1 MDGFAMLS
9 YAAEDQDTQAVSQEQ
24 DVAVDNAADPAEM
37 EADAAEPEVAPEQEA
52 EDFAVPEAPD
62 DFAADEDSEL
72 VYTSVKANKV
82 RLEGLMPEGAKVTAT
97 DASGTKAVKKLD
109 AADETT
115 LAAYDITINADGEE
129 YQPDSENPIL
139 VQISDKAIKEDSDLT
154 IWHIKDN
161 GKKER
166 VKGFEISKG
175 KVTFEATGFSVYA
188 IVEGP
193 APHAPKAVVDLIELA
208 ANYADP
214 DGFLISYIDANNIY
228 HYTTSNLNGTNAFIE
243 TTNVANASKWYLES
257 AGADN
262 TYYIYTYLNNSSEK
276 SYMWNSEGVKM
287 ALSTNQSQRTAFE
300 MSQTP
305 DTGKFFFKIVNGN
318 YWLQHSGSGS
328 GMRLYNAND
337 NKYNARLIITYA
349 SSVTITEDPYKAVL
363 DGKEYGLMV
372 YDGGNSGKALMAEA
386 NGSNALKA
394 ELSLVMSDKQNNKVF
409 APVDTDMSMWTFTWS
424 GDEDYYYVHS
434 EGKYLKI
441 TRNGL
446 SLVDDQG
453 SATKVRFVPGTG
465 THTGMICLKTND
477 ATLTYNGSI
486 ESGFSVGGSTG
497 SEWLHLVEVSPGDHD
512 NYLRTYSAS
521 KVSVSDV
528 ENGAHIII
536 YTRVWD
542 KKNKQYKFYAVDGEG
557 KLTQC
562 YESGD
567 SIQWLGGQTNNLLW
581 DFTEYYWEDPADP
594 KVPNDYYD
602 FYNEASHKYLAPQVT
617 DGQLVSPEKIG
628 VNLNGRT
635 KGYYQT
641 PIVAWDEGNYAFA
654 GLKADIDNMTLV
666 SCPIGEA
673 ADFYFAIMEEL
684 PVDDSLNDVKTI
696 DHEQYGITMKITDFD
711 ATSQYIRDNN
721 PMSAFLN
728 NDNGNANVPPTQGL
742 LSTNLGND
750 GYPTATY
757 GDPNKTLKTL
767 LTGGHGQRQVNHLF
781 IESTYKGTGYYEFDS
796 TQNFASLKDDNK
808 FKVYKELGTY
818 DGKTSNT
825 LKHGQFLP
833 FNDIKPGSFAQIN
846 KYNQY
851 NALAKPLPDSD
862 PRKNENLYMAQGDA
876 NLYFA
881 AEIEASFT
889 QTPNGQ
895 DDWGHDIIYEFTGDD
910 DFWLYVDG
918 ELVIDLGGVHSA
930 LAGSVNYATGDVVV
944 NGKRTTLREV
954 FANNFKKRNP
964 SASATDVANY
974 LAEYFEEGSTIFK
987 AYTTH
992 TMRIFYME
1000 RGGGASNLHMRFNLA
1015 SVKPGTVELTKKL
1028 TGVENT
1034 ETVLA
1039 EFPYQ
1044 IYYKDSEDGEEHLLS
1059 SPGAVLYKD
1068 TVNKVPFRRSITIQD
1083 TQTSHSHTYN
1093 NVYMLKPGETA
1104 VIEFPETAKYY
1115 RIVECGVNTQVYK
1128 NVEVNNNQVQVN
1140 ETHHP
1145 QFPHRA
1151 DFEIPWEEIAKRPR
1165 VLYDNQLANDVLH
1178 TLTITKKLHD
1188 FNGITDVPHSQD
1200 DSTFTFRLSLGTEYD
1215 ENPQL
1220 TNMYAYHVKD
1230 ENGNYCKWDS
1240 SQKKFV
1246 SLGQGKSDFEQ
1257 LTDAEKASATFHTSI
1272 RGSISNIPVD
1282 YSVEV
1287 RGLLAGTKF
1296 KVAERPDE
1304 IPDGYL
1310 FQEYV
1315 YNQDHGHHHDPR
1327 TDAGAGV
1334 TDTIAAHSGHDPKI
1348 DVQNKKVWA
1357 LRVNKKWSDTE
1368 YMASRD
1374 PAYFA
1379 VFTTTAGSS
1388 NLNLVEGS
1396 VRRMAYGDEQ
1406 TLYWY
1411 YETHLP
1417 VSGTTFDQY
1426 VVREVSVRNPS
1437 VDSETGVVTCNSVT
1451 PIAQGESITYN
1462 GTPVEG
1468 AAGQF
1473 HYSVDYKDVN
1483 TGKAHVKQITATNNR
1498 NDSPVILKK
1507 TDMERNPLKDVV
1519 FTRKN
1524 DSTGREFTHTS
1535 DADGIITN
1543 AYLQEGV
1550 TYTVTETKSAKGYQA
1565 PEKSYKIKVQD
1576 GTVTVTTE
1584 NAASTYELTQKT
1596 DDEPATLIIKNQ
1608 PYTLTLSKED
1618 RDSGQSLSGAV
1629 FSLEQKVTTGGATSY
1644 QTVQGYDNLTTGSD
1658 GKVLINAAGLEAATY
1673 QLRENTPPSGYQSI
1687 PIDNAPQFTIS
1698 DTGYVTLESE
1708 DPGYL
1713 SHEVAESPDKTVQY
1727 TLTVKNDRDTVA
1739 PTGYSSYL
1747 WPLIWM
1753 MILGMFLWTAM
1764 TYMRRRR
1771 SLDGYAMAA
1780 ADIDDYDGFAT
1791 DEDAYDEVND
1801 EVYDDHDVADINAD
1815 TDFAVNETSEESAA
1829 EVRSET
1835 SETSYEAFDWTRI
1848 KF

>member
-1 MDGFAMLS
+1 MIVSGGGMDGFAMLS
-9 YAAEDQDTQAVSQEQ
+9 YAAEDQEAQAVSQEQ

-52 EDFAVPEAPD
+52 DDFAVPEAPD

-139 VQISDKAIKEDSDLT
+139 VQISDKAIKENSDLT
-154 IWHIKDN
+154 VWHIKDN
-161 GKKER
+161 GKKEQI
-166 VKGFEISKG
+166 KDFEISKG

-193 APHAPKAVVDLIELA
+193 APHMPKAVQTLAELA
-208 ANYADP
+208 ANYADQG
-214 DGFLISYIDANNIY
+214 GFLISYGQGN
-228 HYTTSNLNGTNAFIE
+228 YTTNRLNGNNAFVE

-257 AGADN
+257 ADAEN

-287 ALSTNQSQRTAFE
+287 ALSTNQSQRTAFVISDSPE
-300 MSQTP
+300 A
-305 DTGKFFFKIVNGN
+305 GKFYFKVSNAVN
-318 YWLQHSGSGS
+318 YLQHSGSGN
-328 GMRLYNAND
+328 GMRLYKDTLNTVNP
-337 NKYNARLIITYA
+337 RLIITYA
-349 SSVTITEDPYKAVL
+349 SSVAITEDPYKDAL

-394 ELSLVMSDKQNNKVF
+394 ELSLVMSDNQNNKVF
-409 APVDTDMSMWTFTWS
+409 APVDTEMSMWTFTWS
-424 GDEDYYYVHS
+424 GDDDYYYVHS

-446 SLVDDQG
+446 SLVDDEN

-465 THTGMICLKTND
+465 THAGKICLKTSD
-477 ATLTYNGSI
+477 ATVVYSGSTND
-486 ESGFSVGGSTG
+486 GFSVTGVTGG
-497 SEWLHLVEVSPGDHD
+497 EWLNLVEVSPGDHD

-528 ENGAHIII
+528 KNGAHIIV

-542 KKNKQYKFYAVDGEG
+542 DTNKQYKFYAVDGEG

-567 SIQWLGGQTNNLLW
+567 SIQWLGRETNTLLW
-581 DFTEYYWEDPADP
+581 DFTEYYWEGTED
-594 KVPNDYYD
+594 PNDYYD

-684 PVDDSLNDVKTI
+684 PINDSLDDVKTI

-711 ATSQYIRDNN
+711 ASSQYIRNN

-728 NDNGNANVPPTQGL
+728 NDTGGAGVPPTQGL

-750 GYPTATY
+750 GYPTTH
-757 GDPNKTLKTL
+757 GGSLGTL
-767 LTGGHGQRQVNHLF
+767 LSGTVSGGHAQRQVNNLF
-781 IESTYKGTGYYEFDS
+781 IESTYRGTGYYEFDS
-796 TQNFASLKDDNK
+796 TQNFASLRDDNK
-808 FKVYKELGTY
+808 FEVYKELGTY
-818 DGKTSNT
+818 DDVEKDT

-833 FNDIKPGSFAQIN
+833 FNDITPGSFAQKN
-846 KYNQY
+846 KYNQF
-851 NALAKPLPDSD
+851 NALARPLPDSD
-862 PRKNENLYMAQGDA
+862 PRKNENLYLVQDKA

-881 AEIEASFT
+881 VEIEASFT
-889 QTPNGQ
+889 QTPNGK

-944 NGKRTTLREV
+944 NGKRTTLRDLFEQ
-954 FANNFKKRNP
+954 NYRDRNS
-964 SASATDVANY
+964 SASEEDVANY
-974 LAEYFEEGSTIFK
+974 LARYFEEGSTIFK
-987 AYTTH
+987 SYTTH

-1028 TGVENT
+1028 TGVDNT

-1044 IYYKDSEDGEEHLLS
+1044 IYYKDSADGEEHLLS
-1059 SPGAVLYKD
+1059 NPEAVLYKD

-1083 TQTSHSHTYN
+1083 AQTSHSHTYN
-1093 NVYMLKPGETA
+1093 SVYMLKPGETA
-1104 VIEFPETAKYY
+1104 VIDFPDTAKYY
-1115 RIVECGVNTQVYK
+1115 RIVECGVNTQVYG
-1128 NVEVNNNQVQVN
+1128 NVEVNGGNIPGAQIADHV
-1140 ETHHP
+1140 
-1145 QFPHRA
+1145 PHRK
-1151 DFEIPWEEIAKRPR
+1151 DFGIPWEEIAKRPR
-1165 VLYDNQLANDVLH
+1165 VLYDNQLANNVLR
-1178 TLTITKKLHD
+1178 TLTITKKLYD
-1188 FNGITDVPHSQD
+1188 FNGTTPVRHSQD

-1230 ENGNYCKWDS
+1230 DNGNYCKWDS
-1240 SQKKFV
+1240 GQKKFV
-1246 SLGQGKSDFEQ
+1246 SLGQGKNNFDQ

-1296 KVAERPDE
+1296 NVAERPDE

-1310 FQEYV
+1310 FQEYE
-1315 YNQDHGHHHDPR
+1315 YSRDHGHHESR
-1327 TDAGAGV
+1327 TDAREGV
-1334 TDTIAAHSGHDPKI
+1334 TDTITPHSGQDPKI
-1348 DVQNKKVWA
+1348 DVHNKKVWA

-1388 NLNLVEGS
+1388 ALNLVNGS
-1396 VRRMAYGDEQ
+1396 VRRMAYKGEQ

-1411 YETHLP
+1411 YEENLP
-1417 VSGTTFDQY
+1417 VDNIDFSHY
-1426 VVREVSVRNPS
+1426 VVREVSVTNPV
-1437 VDSETGVVTCNSVT
+1437 VDPDTGVVTGDPVN

-1507 TDMERNPLKDVV
+1507 TDMEGNPLKDVV

-1535 DADGIITN
+1535 DANGIITN
-1543 AYLQEGV
+1543 AYLQDGV

-1565 PEKSYKIKVQD
+1565 PEKSYKIKVQN

-1584 NAASTYELTQKT
+1584 NAASTYDLTQKT
-1596 DDEPATLIIKNQ
+1596 GNTPATLIIKNQ

-1618 RDSGQSLSGAV
+1618 RESGQSLSGAV
-1629 FSLEQKVTTGGATSY
+1629 FSLEQKVTTGGHTSY
-1644 QTVQGYDNLTTGSD
+1644 NTVKDYDNLTTGSD
-1658 GKVLINAAGLEAATY
+1658 GKVSIDAAGLETGTY
-1673 QLRENTPPSGYQSI
+1673 LLREKTPPSGYQSF

-1698 DTGYVTLESE
+1698 DTGYVTLEAQ

-1727 TLTVKNDRDTVA
+1727 TLTVKNDRDMVA
-1739 PTGYSSYL
+1739 PTGYTSYL

-1753 MILGMFLWTAM
+1753 LILGMFLWTAM
-1764 TYMRRRR
+1764 TYLRRRR
-1771 SLDGYAMAA
+1771 GLDGFAVAD
-1780 ADIDDYDGFAT
+1780 ADIDEYDGFAT
-1791 DEDAYDEVND
+1791 YEDAYDEVND
-1801 EVYDDHDVADINAD
+1801 DHDVADVNAD
-1815 TDFAVNETSEESAA
+1815 TDFAVNETSEENAA